1 MKKQIL
7 ALCASAAILTSVCS
21 FGSCSKAAENTR
33 MTVDINPSVE
43 LMVDKDNKVISVTA
57 LNDDAAVILQ
67 GEASIV
73 GKESDDAVKAIV
85 SLATDTG
92 YIVKGEVSADENT
105 VKISVSGDTKWAK
118 DLAKDAEKKVNQF
131 FKDSGIAGTVEKVDA
146 LTSDALK
153 ALAEKN
159 STYTKEEIAEMN
171 DEQVLKVI
179 ALGRVETA
187 QLLSND
193 MREAYFEA
201 KTHKISFAKSDAT
214 WKVIQQM
221 NAGYAMLYAGYG
233 AAIQAYGTAIQSL
246 DDMRYRLL
254 VDPESNYQ
262 KLLTQ
267 MREKKMEI
275 IKKKV
280 EVTISVGDVKVTAEA
295 DLSALEKAYDALYTQ
310 LENAG
315 KQANDSLISLI
326 SAMTKGQQALQAQ
339 YDKLPSDITSALSDK
354 AQELE
359 DDLNKTKDAYF
370 DAFEKA
376 HADDI
381 KAMNDALEQMKK
393 DLIASI
399 AAS

>member
-7 ALCASAAILTSVCS
+7 ALCAFAAMLTSVCS

-159 STYTKEEIAEMN
+159 STYTK
-171 DEQVLKVI
+171 K
-179 ALGRVETA
+179 R
-187 QLLSND
+187 SP
-193 MREAYFEA
+193 
-201 KTHKISFAKSDAT
+201 K
-214 WKVIQQM
+214 
-221 NAGYAMLYAGYG
+221 
-233 AAIQAYGTAIQSL
+233 
-246 DDMRYRLL
+246 
-254 VDPESNYQ
+254 
-262 KLLTQ
+262 
-267 MREKKMEI
+267 
-275 IKKKV
+275 
-280 EVTISVGDVKVTAEA
+280 
-295 DLSALEKAYDALYTQ
+295 
-310 LENAG
+310 
-315 KQANDSLISLI
+315 
-326 SAMTKGQQALQAQ
+326 
-339 YDKLPSDITSALSDK
+339 
-354 AQELE
+354 
-359 DDLNKTKDAYF
+359 
-370 DAFEKA
+370 
-376 HADDI
+376 
-381 KAMNDALEQMKK
+381 
-393 DLIASI
+393 
-399 AAS
+399 